1 MAEAI
6 RAGCPVVLF
15 AEATTGDGNRLLK
28 FRSSHFEAIR
38 QAAKSDNQCPAFI
51 QPVYLRYSR
60 LAGLP
65 VARFE
70 RPRIAWY
77 GDMTFMPHFARYLS
91 GGGVTCDVYCGE
103 PIRVR
108 PEMDRK
114 TAARL
119 TATAVRRLAAEAHA
133 PRSRRVSV

>member
-1 MAEAI
+1 
-6 RAGCPVVLF
+6 
-15 AEATTGDGNRLLK
+15 
-28 FRSSHFEAIR
+28 
-38 QAAKSDNQCPAFI
+38 
-51 QPVYLRYSR
+51 
-60 LAGLP
+60 

-119 TATAVRRLAAEAHA
+119 TEAAVRRLAAEVHG
-133 PRSRRVSV
+133 RRPTRVRQLSGRLSWRPTMRPLFSWLPEQDSNLRPFD